1 MSTQSP
7 VPYRYYPRLSSVV
20 SENDIPDILGFIKT
34 GIVNLLDHI
43 YFKDFQQSKSPNGDS
58 AFYGLSIVSKVLKI
72 EIPGTGI
79 NLVLNPDLSDEPGSN
94 YISVFPITIEYQWKI
109 LAYLRFFSVGN
120 FSFDLMQIFEV
131 ALRILN
137 ITEEQAIAHFVNTFV
152 EPEDQNITPLQQ
164 FVKDINEVNDWNM
177 AIPTE
182 ATTLP
187 QVVEEIFNRSAG
199 KYASLVAF
207 GTYLS
212 TNDLEETSAKVK
224 VYFRTLIPQD
234 IDEFIK
240 DVILPKFRATLLLSA
255 AIEFP
260 RNILKPVYR
269 EGTPDVPFEVIPPYD
284 DQGNPKVTLSFAEAF
299 FYADTEKGFG
309 YNLDLVLNTNYPAM
323 IGNTGLIIDIQ
334 NLKIDLS
341 KTENIAEAD
350 ADGRPKEFMGVYME
364 YTEIFLP
371 KKWFKK
377 NPGQTIGISANHLLV
392 GTGGISGN
400 IAVRATYKTEIV
412 DNKTKV
418 VSYFQE
424 WFDLQYPVK
433 VKNEDSLVIIGNH
446 NDLLQ
451 FINTVLESPSQL
463 KFEYPISLK
472 LKGTDEYK
480 EFKTETAYYQFQQS
494 LPPVI
499 NPDNYENNFIWFDL
513 GKPQEPGTEPKSK
526 HWRLGFRRFDIDFY
540 HGQVVHSSLHASLE
554 IKKFKQLDDEGNP
567 TKTLYIDLQGEWVDK
582 DDFRLSA
589 AFLSEEGGLEIP
601 IFKSLILTLQTAE
614 LGKSDGVFYIGAD
627 TKISFPPGSL
637 AADLFKSTEIDLPA
651 LRIYANGK
659 LEFAGGTSFI
669 PVNFNLPLGPIDMSV
684 KGLHLGSVQM
694 EFNGVIRDYNYIGF
708 DGAMSIDPIGVDVTG
723 NGVKYYYTTDN
734 DKYGDDGDSFFH
746 ISRLDLDLIIP
757 GNVSESK
764 AVAIIKG
771 SLTIPDPGVSPEYAG
786 SVSVKIPKA
795 KISGFAAMKFYPKY
809 SAFYID
815 AGLELPT
822 PIPLGPI
829 GIFGFRGL
837 IGQKY
842 VAEKES
848 IGMDENNTWYDY
860 YIANPRGLGMD
871 KFSTPPKTL
880 DYSNPFSVGIGASIA
895 IVGGERIAS
904 LRAMMLLSIPSVFMI
919 DAGLT
924 ILSEKLGLAEE
935 DPRNPPFF
943 AMIAIGDD
951 SFEFGAGADFGL
963 NKTKRSFIDIHAEIH
978 MGFFFRNQR
987 PWYIN
992 FGTREKPITAS
1003 LLKDIF
1009 NIKASAFLMI
1019 AAKGIETGAKVS
1031 FDINLL
1037 GMFKL
1042 WAIIE
1047 VGAHVSF
1054 ERPQIGGFIY
1064 LEGGAELELFIA
1076 KFGFMLAI
1084 YLSLEMVKPFLIF
1097 AQFKIRIELR
1107 LGFGFFSIKL
1117 KFTLT
1122 ITLKWEK
1129 NNTIDA
1135 APIAPLTIEAVTN
1148 NPDFIKDRRVDDFVK
1163 GIHMLTNEEF
1173 KLDCY
1178 RSTIPNP
1185 NSIERIIPLDTF
1197 LDIKLEKGVVPSL
1210 EVDSI
1215 IGGHTGIANNC
1226 IEKIPPKREQP
1237 GGYSL
1242 RQVIHKYS
1250 IEKIE
1255 VKAWNAGSGVWE
1267 NYNPYKAMFNE
1278 EQLDNLRIGQW
1289 QRNNDQ
1295 YDTIRILGTTPFS
1308 FMDSGEPGWF
1318 IPEEYGITPSELFC
1332 RYEVEEKHRSN
1343 FLNIPLGTVFY
1354 PPTQYPAHLICD
1366 AYYTLDGIYTESF
1379 EIDDDGNLTQVL
1391 SEDKMII
1398 RDIPNPFVQ
1407 EGSNLPYNRS
1417 LEFGNF
1423 NNLIITPPDAI
1434 AKGQL
1439 LLTTYATGVTIEY
1452 YRKTGATTIKPKY
1465 DKIGEIY
1472 KTKQQLASPVEFNI
1486 SNLGNHPISQIRII
1500 PDTHNKNRINEIL
1513 EEITQIYYIAELR
1526 VNGSGMVI
1534 LTPQEQAALNLL
1546 EAELENLRKT
1556 SCSDVGCKD
1565 LPFEVLDLFGG
1576 SDTFIHPNQI
1586 VNDEISYYSF
1596 FEEISDFT
1604 PPSNI
1609 NFNDY
1614 SIVLALISSTF
1625 IENDTTEIKKVIDF
1639 KDELKICVQNNEE
1652 RNNEHDTG
1660 GGEANRGFFTWA
1672 IIKIEKIPIKP
1683 VNVIKNGDCGC
1694 SGNENPP
1701 FASVCTTSLQELNWI
1716 TMTEYEYYQTIPGQ
1730 TAINEN
1736 TQAMMEA
1743 IARTIQ
1749 PIWRPNTKYYL
1760 HFQLKDEV
1768 RINDEQQN
1776 NPGIFNYY
1784 YGFQTKGPLG
1794 HFHKQN
1800 PNYMKM
1806 FDDNGNPI
1814 LDSNGEAKEYKDGE
1828 KAITS
1833 LRSYIDYKRSYPN
1846 ADGNLQMS
1854 KPLFYGNQQCE
1865 LNIYFDIVY
1874 TPQMFSEWYDYKGL
1888 GSIKG
1893 DMAIMIKDPVS
1904 DTIIPYPLP
1913 QDWEDED
1920 VPKPKIEW
1928 EDDKDPRLPLS
1939 VQTVINYVEYIR
1951 DNDDVLHCDF
1961 HLGEAISPTTKFWTV
1976 KLTNL
1981 KPEKLYTALIYNAY
1995 DANGDGKIEN
2005 QTETENGIEKIIY
2018 EENQKVHEYVF
2029 RTSRYQ
2035 NFREQVMSYKLKEL
2049 DDNGGVINEKQAV
2062 YEIRKADSSVWV
2074 NDLYALVSGSSTPR
2088 TTELE
2093 FQYLHEFDR
2102 ALEGILELSPL
2113 DPPRNTEFIKILDDQ
2128 SGDLIAILV
2137 RNPEPFS
2144 DPKMPIENIYDKIND
2159 VGELEEDGILQVIGT
2174 EGAILQY
2181 KILWNKDCSQAIIM
2195 HDTKKITANNLIF
2208 KFLYKTWDGLKREYA
2223 VKLENGVD
2231 DNQKLYT
2238 VVTEPIIFN
2247 D

>member
-1 MSTQSP
+1 MSTQPP

-43 YFKDFQQSKSPNGDS
+43 YFKDFQQSKSPKGDS
-58 AFYGLSIVSKVLKI
+58 AFYGISIVSKVLKI

-109 LAYLRFFSVGN
+109 LGYLRFFSVGN
-120 FSFDLMQIFEV
+120 FSFDPMQIFEV

-164 FVKDINEVNDWNM
+164 FVKDINEANDWN
-177 AIPTE
+177 INPPTQ
-182 ATTLP
+182 ATTLSE
-187 QVVEEIFNRSAG
+187 VVQEIFDKSAG

-212 TNDLEETSAKVK
+212 TSDLEETSAKVK
-224 VYFRTLIPQD
+224 VYFRSLIPQD
-234 IDEFIK
+234 VDEFIK

-260 RNILKPVYR
+260 RSILKPVYR
-269 EGTPDVPFEVIPPYD
+269 EGTNDGSNPPNDISFDVMPEEENNPGY
-284 DQGNPKVTLSFAEAF
+284 PKVLLSFAEAL

-412 DNKTKV
+412 DNKSKV
-418 VSYFQE
+418 VSYFKE
-424 WFDLQYPVK
+424 WFDLQYPLNVK
-433 VKNEDSLVIIGNH
+433 GKESFVVINNH
-446 NDLLQ
+446 NELLL
-451 FINTVLESPSQL
+451 FINTVLDSPSKL
-463 KFEYPISLK
+463 KFEYPISLQ
-472 LKGTDEYK
+472 LKGTAEEK
-480 EFKTETAYYQFQQS
+480 NFRNETEYYQFLQS
-494 LPPVI
+494 LPPVL
-499 NPDNYENNFIWFDL
+499 NPTDYKSKFIWFDL
-513 GKPQEPGTEPKSK
+513 GPNEKMGWK
-526 HWRLGFRRFDIDFY
+526 LGFQRFDIDFY
-540 HGQVVHSSLHASLE
+540 HGQVVHSYLHASLE
-554 IKKFKQLDDEGNP
+554 IKKFKTVDDEGNH
-567 TKTLYIDLQGEWVDK
+567 KTLFIDLEGEWVDK

-589 AFLSEEGGLEIP
+589 AFLPDGFGIP
-601 IFKSLILTLQTAE
+601 IFKFLTLTLQTAE
-614 LGKSDGVFYIGAD
+614 IGKSDGVFYIGAD
-627 TKISFPPGSL
+627 TKISFPKESL
-637 AADLFKSTEIDLPA
+637 AGKIFKTTEIDLPA

-659 LEFAGGTSFI
+659 LEFVGGTSFI
-669 PVNFNLPLGPIDMSV
+669 PVDFNLPLGPIDMSV
-684 KGLHLGSVQM
+684 KGIHLGSVQR

-708 DGAMSIDPIGVDVTG
+708 DGSMSIDPVGLDVTG
-723 NGVKYYYTTDN
+723 SGVKYYYTTDN

-746 ISRLDLDLIIP
+746 ISRIDLDLIIP

-764 AVAIIKG
+764 AIAIIKG
-771 SLTIPDPGVSPEYAG
+771 SLTIPDPGVSAEYTG

-795 KISGFAAMKFYPKY
+795 KISGNAAMKFYPKY
-809 SAFYID
+809 SAFYIE
-815 AGLELPT
+815 AGLELPA

-829 GIFGFRGL
+829 GIFGFHGL
-837 IGQKY
+837 IGKKY

-848 IGMDENNTWYDY
+848 AGMNENNTWYDY
-860 YIANPRGLGMD
+860 YMAEPRGINTD

-880 DYSNPFSVGIGASIA
+880 QYSNPFSVGIGASLA
-895 IVGGERIAS
+895 IIGGERIAS
-904 LRAMMLLSIPSVFMI
+904 LRAMMLLSIPSVFVI
-919 DAGLT
+919 DAGFT

-935 DPRNPPFF
+935 DNPRRAPFYAF
-943 AMIAIGDD
+943 VAIGDD
-951 SFEFGAGADFGL
+951 SLELGAGADFGL
-963 NKTKRSFIDIHAEIH
+963 NKTNGWFLDIHAEIQ

-992 FGTREKPITAS
+992 FGTSEKPITAS

-1009 NIKASAFLMI
+1009 NIRASAFLMI
-1019 AAKGIETGAKVS
+1019 AAKGIEAGARVS
-1031 FDINLL
+1031 FDLNLL
-1037 GMFKL
+1037 GFIKV

-1064 LEGGAELELFIA
+1064 LEGGAEIELWIA
-1076 KFGFMLAI
+1076 KLGFMLSV

-1097 AQFKIRIELR
+1097 AQLRLRFELR
-1107 LGFGFFSIKL
+1107 IGWGWLSFTIKFS
-1117 KFTLT
+1117 LT

-1129 NNTIDA
+1129 NRTIDA
-1135 APIAPLTIEAVTN
+1135 APIAPLTIDAVTN
-1148 NPDFIKDRRVDDFVK
+1148 NPDFPKDKRVNDFVK

-1173 KLDCY
+1173 ELEWS
-1178 RSTIPNP
+1178 RVLPNA
-1185 NSIERIIPLDTF
+1185 NAISNTIPLDTF

-1255 VKAWNAGSGVWE
+1255 LKAWNPNKRGGTWE

-1278 EQLDNLRIGQW
+1278 EELNHLRIGQW

-1308 FMDSGEPGWF
+1308 FMDFGESGWF

-1332 RYEVEEKHRSN
+1332 QYTVQEKHRSN
-1343 FLNIPLGTVFY
+1343 FLNIPLGTIYY

-1366 AYYTLDGIYTESF
+1366 AYYAIEGVYSQSF
-1379 EIDDDGNLTQVL
+1379 EIDENGNVVQTI
-1391 SEDKMII
+1391 SEDKMVI
-1398 RDIPNPFVQ
+1398 RNAPNPFVQ
-1407 EGSNLPYNRS
+1407 EGSNLPYNHS

-1423 NNLIITPPDAI
+1423 NNLIITPPEAI
-1434 AKGQL
+1434 ANGQL
-1439 LLTTYATGVTIEY
+1439 LLTTYAQSVTIEY

-1465 DKIGEIY
+1465 EKIGEVS
-1472 KTKQQLASPVEFNI
+1472 KTRQQLASPVDFNME
-1486 SNLGNHPISQIRII
+1486 NMGEGKDPISQIRII
-1500 PDTHNKNRINEIL
+1500 PETHDKNRINEIL
-1513 EEITQIYYIAELR
+1513 EEIAQIYYIAELR
-1526 VNGSGMVI
+1526 VSGSGIVT
-1534 LTPQEQAALNLL
+1534 LTTQEQAALDIL
-1546 EAELENLRKT
+1546 EAELENLRKK
-1556 SCSDVGCKD
+1556 SCKDVGCKD
-1565 LPFEVLDLFGG
+1565 LPFEVLDYFDG
-1576 SDTFIHPNQI
+1576 SDTDAFDSSVI
-1586 VNDEISYYSF
+1586 NDELSYYSF
-1596 FEEISDFT
+1596 FEKFT
-1604 PPSNI
+1604 NFLEYVPPVNI
-1609 NFNDY
+1609 NFNTH
-1614 SIVLALISSTF
+1614 SIVIACVHSGIDW
-1625 IENDTTEIKKVIDF
+1625 ENRRFRINKVIDS
-1639 KDELKICVQNNEE
+1639 ESNVTICVETLLPPESSNDGLEL
-1652 RNNEHDTG
+1652 RR
-1660 GGEANRGFFTWA
+1660 AYFIWA
-1672 IIKIEKIPIKP
+1672 IIKVEKIHSKP
-1683 VNVIKNGDCGC
+1683 VIVSHDNNCGC
-1694 SGNENPP
+1694 SENGNPP
-1701 FASVCTTSLQELNWI
+1701 FASVCTTAIQELNWM

-1730 TAINEN
+1730 DAIDEN
-1736 TQAMMEA
+1736 TNAMMEA
-1743 IARTIQ
+1743 INRAIQ

-1768 RINDEQQN
+1768 RINDDSSGQ
-1776 NPGIFNYY
+1776 GIFDYY

-1794 HFHKQN
+1794 HFHKQVLSYIE
-1800 PNYMKM
+1800 PGTKE
-1806 FDDNGNPI
+1806 
-1814 LDSNGEAKEYKDGE
+1814 GEYAL
-1828 KAITS
+1828 TS
-1833 LRSYIDYKRSYPN
+1833 LKSYIDYKRSYPN
-1846 ADGNLQMS
+1846 ADGNLLMS
-1854 KPLFYGNQQCE
+1854 KPLFYGHGQCE
-1865 LNIYFDIVY
+1865 LNIYFDVVY
-1874 TPQMFSEWYDYKGL
+1874 TPQMFSEWYDYNDL
-1888 GSIKG
+1888 GMIKG
-1893 DMAIMIKDPVS
+1893 EMAIMIKDPVS

-1913 QDWEDED
+1913 EEWEDED
-1920 VPKPKIEW
+1920 VPKPDIEW
-1928 EDDKDPRLPLS
+1928 SDDTDPRLPLS
-1939 VQTVINYVEYIR
+1939 VQTIINYVNYVNQNSNSVYCKL
-1951 DNDDVLHCDF
+1951 D
-1961 HLGEAISPTTKFWTV
+1961 LGNAISPKTKFWTV

-1995 DANGDGKIEN
+1995 DENGDGEIEN
-2005 QTETENGIEKIIY
+2005 QTETENGIEKIKY

-2035 NFREQVMSYKLKEL
+2035 NFREQVMSYKLKKL
-2049 DDNGGVINEKQAV
+2049 NDNDEVIHQKQAV
-2062 YEIRKADSSVWV
+2062 YEIRKADGSAWI

-2088 TTELE
+2088 TAELE
-2093 FQYLHEFDR
+2093 LQYLHEFDR
-2102 ALEGILELSPL
+2102 AIEGVLELSPL
-2113 DPPRNTEFIKILDDQ
+2113 DPPRNTEFIKIIDEQ
-2128 SGDLIAILV
+2128 NEDLVAILV
-2137 RNPEPFS
+2137 RNPEPFN
-2144 DPKMPIENIYDKIND
+2144 DPKMPL
-2159 VGELEEDGILQVIGT
+2159 LEVSDTL
-2174 EGAILQY
+2174 
-2181 KILWNKDCSQAIIM
+2181 KILETTSLVPNYNVLWSKDYSKAIIM
-2195 HDTKKITANNLIF
+2195 FSSKKITEPNIQF
-2208 KFLYKTWDGLKREYA
+2208 VFRYKTWDGILRKYDIKEE
-2223 VKLENGVD
+2223 KETDENE
-2231 DNQKLYT
+2231 KLYT
-2238 VVTEPIIFN
+2238 VITEPIIFN